1 MRRNT
6 PTIQQ
11 LLAFEAL
18 ARHLALPATADE
30 LCVTPS
36 AVSRSIAE
44 LESFLDL
51 PLFDRAGRRFRL
63 SVHGQ
68 DYLARVAPSLR
79 ALETASLEM
88 RARRSGDGVLV
99 LASVPTFTTKW
110 LVPRLPALR
119 RLHPGITLN
128 FHRHLEGRDGHPPEI
143 DAAIRY
149 GVGDWPGVVSEY
161 IAGREF
167 VIVCA
172 PGHLRGGRRTLSR
185 LADATLL
192 QHQAVPDAWSACAHQ
207 LGLKDLRP
215 PAGSRFDQY
224 SALISAA
231 CAGMGVG
238 LVPLCLVTEELATHR
253 LERLIDDTITLA
265 PGHFLCYR
273 QDRIDYPVL
282 KQFRD
287 WLVGDAASA

>member
-30 LCVTPS
+30 LCVTAS

-63 SVHGQ
+63 SAHGQ
-68 DYLARVAPSLR
+68 DYLARIAPSLR
-79 ALETASLEM
+79 ALESASLEM
-88 RARRSGDGVLV
+88 RARRSGDGMLV

-128 FHRHLEGRDGHPPEI
+128 FHRHLEGRDAHPPEI

-149 GVGDWPGVVSEY
+149 GLGDWPGVTSEY

-167 VIVCA
+167 AIVCA
-172 PGHLRGGRRTLSR
+172 PGHLRGGRRTRQR
-185 LADATLL
+185 LTEATLL
-192 QHQAVPDAWSACAHQ
+192 QHQAVPDAWSACARQ
-207 LGLKDLRP
+207 LELKELRP
-215 PAGSRFDQY
+215 PAGPRFDQY

-238 LVPLCLVTEELATHR
+238 LVPHCLVTEELATHR
-253 LERLIDDTITLA
+253 LERLIEEPVLLDQ
-265 PGHFLCYR
+265 GHFLCYR
-273 QDRIDYPVL
+273 QDRLGYPVL
-282 KQFRD
+282 GQFRD
-287 WLVGDAASA
+287 WLICHAVAD

>member
-30 LCVTPS
+30 LCVTTS

-44 LESFLDL
+44 LERFLDL

-63 SVHGQ
+63 SAHGR
-68 DYLARVAPSLR
+68 DYLERVLPSLR
-79 ALETASLEM
+79 ALENASQAM
-88 RARRSGDGVLV
+88 RARRSGDGTLV

-110 LVPRLPALR
+110 LVPRLPELR

-128 FHRHLEGRDGHPPEI
+128 FHRHLEGRDTHPPEI

-149 GVGDWPGVVSEY
+149 GIGDWPGVVCEY

-167 VIVCA
+167 AIVCA
-172 PGHLRGGRRTLSR
+172 PGHLRGGRRTRHR

-192 QHQAVPDAWSACAHQ
+192 QHQAVPDAWSACARQ
-207 LGLKDLRP
+207 LELKDLRP
-215 PAGSRFDQY
+215 PAGPRFDQY

-238 LVPLCLVTEELATHR
+238 LVPHCLVTEELETRR
-253 LERLIDDTITLA
+253 LERLVDDTITLEH
-265 PGHFLCYR
+265 GHFLCYR
-273 QDRIDYPVL
+273 QDRLEYTVL
-282 KQFRD
+282 RQFRD
-287 WLVGDAASA
+287 WLVGHAASV

>member
-11 LLAFEAL
+11 LLAFESL

-36 AVSRSIAE
+36 AVSRSITE
-44 LESFLDL
+44 LESFLGL

-63 SVHGQ
+63 SAHGQ
-68 DYLARVAPSLR
+68 DYLARVVPSLR
-79 ALETASLEM
+79 ALESASLEM
-88 RARRSGDGVLV
+88 HARRNGDGVLV

-128 FHRHLEGRDGHPPEI
+128 FHRHLEGRDPHPPEI

-149 GVGDWPGVVSEY
+149 GLGDWPGVTSEY

-167 VIVCA
+167 AIVCA
-172 PGHLRGGRRTLSR
+172 PGHLRGGRRNRQFLS
-185 LADATLL
+185 DATLL
-192 QHQAVPDAWSACAHQ
+192 QHQAVPEAWSACARQ
-207 LGLKDLRP
+207 LELKELRP
-215 PAGSRFDQY
+215 PTGPRFDQY

-238 LVPLCLVTEELATHR
+238 LVPHCLVTEELATQR
-253 LERLIDDTITLA
+253 LERLIEA
-265 PGHFLCYR
+265 PILLDQGHFLCYR
-273 QDRIDYPVL
+273 QDRLGYPVL
-282 KQFRD
+282 GQFRD
-287 WLVGDAASA
+287 WLIGHAVAD